1 MPKIL
6 VGERCNIEGMDGNLL
21 QNIVFESFCS
31 IFRLD
36 GGISRHKGNMEGAC
50 MFQGQI
56 GKITPQTLGRL
67 GNFPV
72 LDLFFH
78 LSLPKIWF
86 THPHKNYIFETIK
99 DRAIISQSL
108 AILA

>member
-1 MPKIL
+1 
-6 VGERCNIEGMDGNLL
+6 
-21 QNIVFESFCS
+21 
-31 IFRLD
+31 
-36 GGISRHKGNMEGAC
+36 

-56 GKITPQTLGRL
+56 GKITPQIPGKL

-72 LDLFFH
+72 LALFST
-78 LSLPKIWF
+78 LSLPKIWL
-86 THPHKNYIFETIK
+86 TYPNKNCIFETTK